1 MTKKKGCSK
10 GRYCKAE
17 LITPPNTEL
26 IGGRMRSGAE
36 VISQI
41 MNVNVP
47 RDKFMICLGGF
58 LLVAICLAGW
68 GVVVASR
75 MEINVIVPPLDESY
89 GSYQMS
95 NV

>member
-1 MTKKKGCSK
+1 
-10 GRYCKAE
+10 
-17 LITPPNTEL
+17 
-26 IGGRMRSGAE
+26 MRSGAE

>member
-1 MTKKKGCSK
+1 MAKISGDHSKKR
-10 GRYCKAE
+10 GRVGKARAAMGFE
-17 LITPPNTEL
+17 DRLLRRKE
-26 IGGRMRSGAE
+26 GAL
-36 VISQI
+36 SQI
-41 MNVNVP
+41 MNADN
-47 RDKFMICLGGF
+47 FMLCLAAF
-58 LLVAICLAGW
+58 VFIAVCLAGW